1 MRSDMADQPLSPPF
15 QLAVDL
21 AAMTRGRAITVA
33 ERGLMG
39 WLIGLMFDELRVAEP
54 EMPPDDQPIFPDPD
68 IAEMDELRHYLLG
81 GR

>member
-1 MRSDMADQPLSPPF
+1 MEDLSPPF

-21 AAMTRGRAITVA
+21 AAMTRGRAMTTV

-39 WLIGLMFDELRVAEP
+39 WLIGLMLDELRVAVP

-68 IAEMDELRHYLLG
+68 IAEMDALRHYLRG